1 MSVTKIYTHKL
12 NDIHNINIY
21 VLIKTHFIPLFFLF
35 LSMSLRFLIKIN
47 YI

>member
-12 NDIHNINIY
+12 NDIHNINIC
-21 VLIKTHFIPLFFLF
+21 THKNTFHSIIFLF